1 MDMKT
6 WCTSLDTRRR
16 VAVEYPNICAPS
28 PRTGTSWLQH
38 TSVVIIGVCILEDV
52 AIQFQY
58 SIRVGRNKEMKN
70 QKKKKRKT
78 RKHRRGGGRGGHKDK
93 VI

>member
-70 QKKKKRKT
+70 QKKQKKKQENI
-78 RKHRRGGGRGGHKDK
+78 GGEEEEEDIKIR
-93 VI
+93 